1 MKIGLRLMS
10 AVVAMMALGF
20 AALPGAVEAQTAE
33 EEVMAV
39 VRTLFDGM
47 RERDEA
53 KLRSVFHSTARLQ
66 SAGRADQVTPIDQF
80 IGGIVSGSGPML
92 DEVTFD
98 EQVIVD
104 GALAMAWTPYNLFIG
119 DRFSHCG
126 VDAFTM
132 VRTAEGWKIVQL
144 VDTRT
149 QEGCDPS
156 RRG

>member
-1 MKIGLRLMS
+1 MNRGLWKMS
-10 AVVAMMALGF
+10 AVGAAMAL
-20 AALPGAVEAQTAE
+20 ALWTPLGLDAQTAE
-33 EEVMAV
+33 EEVLGV
-39 VRTLFDGM
+39 VQTLFDGM

-53 KLRSVFHSTARLQ
+53 KLRSVFHSSARLQ
-66 SAGRADQVTPIDQF
+66 SAGTPDRITPIDQF
-80 IGGIVSGSGPML
+80 IGGILQGTGPIL

-104 GALAMAWTPYNLFIG
+104 GPLALAWTPYNLFIG
-119 DRFSHCG
+119 DQFRHCG

-132 VRTAEGWKIVQL
+132 VRTDDGWKIVQL

-149 QEGCDPS
+149 QDGCDPT